1 MGREWEGIKTREET
15 GREKEYMGI
24 TWKTWACGA
33 GQTIQWL
40 KALAT
45 LVEDP
50 ASIPSTDAEWLYNHL
65 YLQLQGILH
74 SILASI
80 VHVHIQRHR

>member
-1 MGREWEGIKTREET
+1 MGK
-15 GREKEYMGI
+15 

-33 GQTIQWL
+33 GRTIQWL

-45 LVEDP
+45 LAEDP
-50 ASIPSTDAEWLYNHL
+50 ASIPSTDAEWLYNYL

-74 SILASI
+74 SLLASMCTRTHTKTQI
-80 VHVHIQRHR
+80 NKRRLKINIFKKKKS